1 MGQTTPPAAEEARL
15 RSGHS
20 LERNFLRKDRVA
32 QPKKRKGGGNPIERR
47 PNEDRHE
54 DKSDE
59 ILQYFAAAGHLELAV
74 MPGDGLGDGRR
85 VREDDAARS
94 TRDVLPAAEAEDT
107 DIANRSESAALV
119 FHPHRLGRVLHHED
133 PAAPTERADPLDVGR
148 DTEQVVR
155 EHAERVGVERLLE
168 EGVVKVEGLR
178 ADVAERGS

>member
-1 MGQTTPPAAEEARL
+1 MRRPSLWAAMMKETRGVTVPFSTGRFLMRERAINARGWPGCQSKRQPLAEVGRGFGPDLVGLGQATPPAAEEARL

-32 QPKKRKGGGNPIERR
+32 QPKKRKGGGNPIEAR

-59 ILQYFAAAGHLELAV
+59 ILQHFAAAGHLELAV

-107 DIANRSESAALV
+107 DIANRS
-119 FHPHRLGRVLHHED
+119 
-133 PAAPTERADPLDVGR
+133 
-148 DTEQVVR
+148 
-155 EHAERVGVERLLE
+155 
-168 EGVVKVEGLR
+168 
-178 ADVAERGS
+178 